1 MAEQAR
7 PEFAL
12 QRIYL
17 SDVSFEAPN
26 SPEVF
31 MVNEKPAVDVKLDTS
46 HRQVNDS
53 LYQVTVK
60 ITATVTFGEKTAFL
74 AEVQQSGAFRIVNIE
89 GKELAHTLNAF
100 CPNILFPYAREAVDA
115 LVVKGGFPPLMIA
128 PVNFEAIYAQ
138 RLQKAAEVAEQAGAA
153 DESKPA

>member
-1 MAEQAR
+1 MSEAVK

-31 MVNEKPAVDVKLDTS
+31 MGNEKPQVDVKLDS
-46 HRQVNDS
+46 KSRKVNDA
-53 LYQVTVK
+53 LYEVTVK
-60 ITATVTFGEKTAFL
+60 ITAQVTFGEKTAFL
-74 AEVQQSGAFRIVNIE
+74 AEVQQSGAFRVVGIE
-89 GKELAHTLNAF
+89 GDNLDHTLGAF
-100 CPNILFPYAREAVDA
+100 CPNILFPYAREAVDG

-128 PVNFEAIYAQ
+128 PVNFEAIYSERKQ
-138 RLQKAAEVAEQAGAA
+138 REAQKAEQ
-153 DESKPA
+153 PTQQ